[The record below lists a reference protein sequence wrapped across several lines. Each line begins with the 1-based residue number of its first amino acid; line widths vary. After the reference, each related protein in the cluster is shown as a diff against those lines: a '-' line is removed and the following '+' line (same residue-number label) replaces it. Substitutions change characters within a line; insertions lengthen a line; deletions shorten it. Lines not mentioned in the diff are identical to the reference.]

1 MATASRL
8 TEGFLAEE
16 REVWMKGSLR
26 RVPGEGWIT
35 FAAVLLLVVGVFNV
49 INGIA
54 LLVDDNYFHP
64 DQLLFG
70 DQSMWGWLALIM
82 GAGQIL
88 IGFGIF
94 SGNILAQVL
103 AVVWAMLNAFL
114 HLLAIGAYPAWSIII
129 MAIDGLVIYAL
140 IMYGRAFNEA

>member
-1 MATASRL
+1 METSA
-8 TEGFLAEE
+8 
-16 REVWMKGSLR
+16 R
-26 RVPGEGWIT
+26 RVSGERWVT
-35 FAAVLLLVVGVFNV
+35 FAAVLFLLVGVFNV
-49 INGIA
+49 IDGVA
-54 LLVDDNYFHP
+54 LLVDDNYFRP

-70 DQSMWGWLALIM
+70 DQSLWGWLALIM

-94 SGNILAQVL
+94 SGNILAQIL

-129 MAIDGLVIYAL
+129 MAIDGLVIYGL

>member
-1 MATASRL
+1 MEASR
-8 TEGFLAEE
+8 
-16 REVWMKGSLR
+16 R
-26 RVPGEGWIT
+26 RVSGEGWVT
-35 FAAVLLLVVGVFNV
+35 FIAVLLLVVGTFNV

-54 LLVDDNYFHP
+54 LLVDDNYFHA
-64 DQLLFG
+64 DKLLFG
-70 DQSMWGWLALIM
+70 DLSTWGWLALFM

-88 IGFGIF
+88 IGFGVY
-94 SGNILAQVL
+94 SGNIVAQIV

-129 MAIDGLVIYAL
+129 MAIDVLVIYGL

>member
-1 MATASRL
+1 M
-8 TEGFLAEE
+8 E
-16 REVWMKGSLR
+16 RSAR
-26 RVPGEGWIT
+26 RVSAEGWVT
-35 FAAVLLLVVGVFNV
+35 FAAVLFLVVGVFNV
-49 INGIA
+49 IDGVA
-54 LLVDDNYFHP
+54 LLVDDNYFRP

-70 DQSMWGWLALIM
+70 DQSMWGWLALVM

-129 MAIDGLVIYAL
+129 MALDILVIYGL
-140 IMYGRAFNEA
+140 IMHGRAFNEA

>member
-1 MATASRL
+1 MEAS
-8 TEGFLAEE
+8 G
-16 REVWMKGSLR
+16 K
-26 RVPGEGWIT
+26 RVPGERWIT
-35 FAAVLLLVVGVFNV
+35 FAAVLFVLVGAFNV
-49 INGIA
+49 IDGIA
-54 LLVDDNYFHP
+54 LIVDDNYFRP

-94 SGNILAQVL
+94 SGNILAQIL

-129 MAIDGLVIYAL
+129 MALDILVIYGL

>member
-1 MATASRL
+1 MEASR
-8 TEGFLAEE
+8 T
-16 REVWMKGSLR
+16 
-26 RVPGEGWIT
+26 RVRGEGWVT
-35 FAAVLLLVVGVFNV
+35 FAAVLFLIVGTFNV
-49 INGIA
+49 IDGIA
-54 LLVDDNYFHP
+54 LLVDDNYFRANG
-64 DQLLFG
+64 LLFG
-70 DQSMWGWLALIM
+70 DQSLWGWFAIVM

-94 SGNILAQVL
+94 SGSIVAQIV
-103 AVVWAMLNAFL
+103 AVFWAGFNATL